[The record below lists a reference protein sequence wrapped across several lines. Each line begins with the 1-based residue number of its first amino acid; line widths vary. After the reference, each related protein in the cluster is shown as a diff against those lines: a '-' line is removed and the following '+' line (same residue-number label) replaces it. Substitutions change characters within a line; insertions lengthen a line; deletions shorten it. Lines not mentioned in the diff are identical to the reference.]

1 VQFIVLN
8 PDPIYIVNLI
18 LCIIIVTLGIFIYLK
33 KGDLVP
39 IYIGIAFGLFGIS
52 HAATILGLKGEG
64 ENFLI
69 VVRLL
74 AYLVIIYAL
83 FKILNRKT
91 AVTGGAQNM
100 NHNFL
105 STALRLTPYL
115 RKTI

>member
-1 VQFIVLN
+1 MQFTLLN
-8 PDPIYIVNLI
+8 PDPIYIVNFT
-18 LCIIIVTLGIFIYLK
+18 LCIIIVILGVFIYLK

-52 HAATILGLKGEG
+52 HAATILGLNVEG

-69 VVRLL
+69 EVRLL

-91 AVTGGAQNM
+91 AVARER
-100 NHNFL
+100 
-105 STALRLTPYL
+105 ALAV
-115 RKTI
+115 KAE